1 MPLDWQKT
9 RYILPNLFTLASVLS
24 GMFSMHLSQRATS
37 TTEMALAAWLIVVSM
52 LCDACDGRVARM
64 THTESAFG
72 VQLDSLADAVSFG
85 VAPAWLLFHWGLT
98 PLGPAGVVIAFCYA
112 AATLVRLARFNVAA
126 SEDNGCSRYF
136 QGLPS
141 PLAAGG
147 VVALVLAAI
156 AQTEQHTTPAYGAVA
171 LAALLLGG
179 LMVSSVRYRTFK
191 DVRLRGRA
199 GLIVM
204 GLIAAL
210 ALIGLLFKPSTAL
223 VVAMMLYIV
232 IGLGGGLID
241 LTRHIFGHEDEPSEL
256 AQELLAE
263 LEAERLDGE
272 HRADEDR
279 PR

>member
-1 MPLDWQKT
+1 MDWQKT

-37 TTEMALAAWLIVVSM
+37 TSEMALAAWLIVVSM

-64 THTESAFG
+64 TRTESAFG

-85 VAPAWLLFHWGLT
+85 IAPAWLLFHWGLT

-112 AATLVRLARFNVAA
+112 AATLIRLARFNVAA

-147 VVALVLAAI
+147 VVALVLAAL
-156 AQTEQHTTPAYGAVA
+156 AQTDHYTTPASGAVA

-179 LMVSSVRYRTFK
+179 LMVSNVRYRTFK

-199 GLIVM
+199 GLIVTLQQRH
-204 GLIAAL
+204 GLIVTHAILGFLVGNVELQHAVDGQS
-210 ALIGLLFKPSTAL
+210 AVKLLGSF
-223 VVAMMLYIV
+223 
-232 IGLGGGLID
+232 ID
-241 LTRHIFGHEDEPSEL
+241 LHQQLQAVH
-256 AQELLAE
+256 
-263 LEAERLDGE
+263 
-272 HRADEDR
+272 
-279 PR
+279 